1 MSIVAAIAN
10 YHCPLIGHGDKRI
23 LDTNGVLVQSYQCI
37 LSGAVQ
43 HVQVDVD
50 VLACID
56 EK

>member
-1 MSIVAAIAN
+1 VSIVAAIAN

-43 HVQVDVD
+43 VDVD